1 MVQTRMKLVD
11 NMDVMVAQVSAETK
25 RRVEYEASRRPVFV
39 DQAVQTHCGLG
50 DMELLCAINEEPP
63 PDEDPVDTHSRI
75 ITSCLLQRRRFQPGV
90 PLAFQVMNQNAGNH
104 RCAQKLSRD
113 GGVRW
118 AEKNRVIAVCDELKG
133 VWWQGC
139 VMDSRA
145 WQAHKQQRLEQ
156 QTVKALQVCLCVA
169 LAASVLT

>member
-75 ITSCLLQRRRFQPGV
+75 MS
-90 PLAFQVMNQNAGNH
+90 
-104 RCAQKLSRD
+104 
-113 GGVRW
+113 
-118 AEKNRVIAVCDELKG
+118 
-133 VWWQGC
+133 
-139 VMDSRA
+139 
-145 WQAHKQQRLEQ
+145 
-156 QTVKALQVCLCVA
+156 VA
-169 LAASVLT
+169 KVQFSPYFAPAPPFSVLTQHIMSVTAEEIPARGTPRFPGDEPKCGESSVRSETEQGWRCAMG